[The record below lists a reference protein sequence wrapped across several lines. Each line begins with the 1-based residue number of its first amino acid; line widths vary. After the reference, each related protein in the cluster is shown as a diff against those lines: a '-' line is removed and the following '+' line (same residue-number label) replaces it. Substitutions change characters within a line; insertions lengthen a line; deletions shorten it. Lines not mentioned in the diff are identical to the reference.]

1 MAKVIL
7 FRSCDPDRQ
16 DRSPYFQSGLLDG
29 LHDRRRLE
37 HNPPLEVR
45 GMDPQ
50 MSGVLTGITSTGNLT
65 LTWAQNSSSGT
76 PTVLLAGSYLEL
88 QRIV

>member
-1 MAKVIL
+1 ML
-7 FRSCDPDRQ
+7 TTDM
-16 DRSPYFQSGLLDG
+16 DG
-29 LHDRRRLE
+29 LYSVGIGPGSVGGVL
-37 HNPPLEVR
+37 
-45 GMDPQ
+45 